1 MVAAGKMLALRIPTV
16 GSGVEGECQSVI
28 VVPFSETVSD
38 NRVGDVGDLGFGPKI
53 VSGPFLTIS
62 TR

>member
-1 MVAAGKMLALRIPTV
+1 MILTDTRETFPTV
-16 GSGVEGECQSVI
+16 PQGQSVI